1 MGRSEFDKLIEELE
15 LTPFVF
21 FIIRRIYRG
30 DKSVQ
35 NVITKCRIMR
45 RISFENYRI
54 TQTFLSIASYCI
66 HVQWSW
72 ALNQI
77 VKIDEM
83 HRTRRK
89 LTTRVCTCSF
99 NLLG

>member
-45 RISFENYRI
+45 RISFRKLSNHANIFIHRI
-54 TQTFLSIASYCI
+54 VLYSRPMELSIESNC
-66 HVQWSW
+66 
-72 ALNQI
+72 
-77 VKIDEM
+77 
-83 HRTRRK
+83 
-89 LTTRVCTCSF
+89 
-99 NLLG
+99 